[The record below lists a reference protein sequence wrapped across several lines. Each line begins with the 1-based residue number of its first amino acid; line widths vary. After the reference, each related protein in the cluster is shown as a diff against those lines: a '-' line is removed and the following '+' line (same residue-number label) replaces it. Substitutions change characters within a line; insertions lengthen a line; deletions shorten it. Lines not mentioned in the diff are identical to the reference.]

1 MSRKFWDYWRKF
13 SLSGKVVEPLRAL
26 RLSFHLYSFSCI
38 VNTPFLP
45 SHTLSLLLALPV
57 DFILVFFLARQ
68 YPRGTRVRYILLLMI
83 VVSISVIHGM
93 VDSWCDGL
101 RPVCVGFNVRKKG
114 RKKRL
119 TMDTPAMWFGLV
131 LRSQG
136 LPRLGKLQSPV
147 ACIAENNIL
156 AADPYLS
163 FLPHIRFL
171 LLTPTLSTFRLAST
185 VTWKWLSGFYTFSCN
200 SLGVWRLRM
209 L

>member
-101 RPVCVGFNVRKKG
+101 RPVCRFQCQ
-114 RKKRL
+114 KKRQKKEAYHGYPRHVIRPCAAI
-119 TMDTPAMWFGLV
+119 TGSSPIGQITKSSGLH
-131 LRSQG
+131 S
-136 LPRLGKLQSPV
+136 
-147 ACIAENNIL
+147 
-156 AADPYLS
+156 
-163 FLPHIRFL
+163 
-171 LLTPTLSTFRLAST
+171 
-185 VTWKWLSGFYTFSCN
+185 WK
-200 SLGVWRLRM
+200 
-209 L
+209 